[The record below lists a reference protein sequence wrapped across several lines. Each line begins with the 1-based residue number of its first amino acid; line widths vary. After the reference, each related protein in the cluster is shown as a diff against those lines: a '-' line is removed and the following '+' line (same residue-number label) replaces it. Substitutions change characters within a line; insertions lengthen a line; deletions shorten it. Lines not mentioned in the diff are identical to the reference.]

1 MSFGCQLQLHR
12 GAIDRRQ
19 QVSTKLDGNRDIQDE
34 QHNGRYT
41 PLSFPLHH
49 HACPSR
55 LICVDYVAHGSCEP
69 LFSSDPQNMWLKAAG
84 NSTALIGQ
92 HPNLHFDARPATL
105 VPTLRH
111 INHVHAIPPYFS
123 KIHILILSHSI
134 KLGPNG
140 SHLTVFLS
148 SPHSASSTQHIRPM
162 C

>member
-1 MSFGCQLQLHR
+1 MSLGCQLHLHR

-19 QVSTKLDGNRDIQDE
+19 QVSTKLDGNRDLQDE

-41 PLSFPLHH
+41 PLSFPLHQ
-49 HACPSR
+49 HACASR

-69 LFSSDPQNMWLKAAG
+69 LFTSDPQNMWLKAAG

-92 HPNLHFDARPATL
+92 HPTSHFHARPATL

-123 KIHILILSHSI
+123 KIYILILSQSI
-134 KLGPNG
+134 PFEPNG
-140 SHLTVFLS
+140 SHLTGFLS
-148 SPHSASSTQHIRPM
+148 SPHSA
-162 C
+162 